1 MSICSSFK
9 VYIQKTM
16 KHTNRPNIN
25 IDGMKRLT
33 IQEGNQLFSVNDFP
47 KNKKQVFL
55 SSLSLSKNP

>member
-1 MSICSSFK
+1 
-9 VYIQKTM
+9 M